1 MLNNLHKCEKCTI
14 FAPAFR
20 RKWLAKSERLENSR
34 SKEIVFGNKGGR
46 GSLLYDHGN
55 NELASDSEIFRETRK
70 IEK

>member
-1 MLNNLHKCEKCTI
+1 MRKMYYLCTRFSSEVAGEK
-14 FAPAFR
+14 
-20 RKWLAKSERLENSR
+20 RKLENSR